1 MHQFRG
7 HESFDG
13 GKTWS
18 PSFRLNNEP
27 DPCDLDHGSIG
38 PGPSTS
44 KAEGEKGEPEKQ
56 KQSTI
61 LHFFQKTGNSSNAKE
76 TEKDPDEF
84 GNDMDETIGESKPED
99 DNRNLTIP
107 QQHGMEI
114 AILDNAE
121 EMEVS
126 VEDNVDSIKMVTEEE
141 KIDSE
146 KPKDFKDVY
155 IEHEDEHN
163 VDDGTCNRK
172 HSNDVE
178 LKLPCGL
185 SMEPAETPVSATA
198 SASAPKGSHPPPASS
213 PTPAPTIA
221 AWPSALSPTPSSPA
235 LASSSAAPD
244 DEHLK
249 NVEDESAFNL
259 HLEEDSDVEDEDSE
273 EYTQRRLLNK
283 RNRYQKRRNTSF
295 DGNPADDASNKLFI
309 EDFVQHVVRNSST
322 MNNNSSTVSL
332 STSLLFR
339 HDDSFLVY
347 TKKRNPTFSLS
358 NLICFQ
364 DEENFIELKDPSS
377 WIDDI
382 SGEDGRRNPIRR
394 KEMYK
399 AYKRLCSFVLKELGN
414 ADFGTD
420 LMSLLRR
427 DKIKNNLKDIGEEI
441 NQSKRWS
448 NLQKIIDQDH
458 REVQKAKD
466 IVKPNER
473 FNEEKANQ
481 TYFAS
486 ETFKERVRKNEKIW
500 ENAVTTNKA
509 PGAKDFDALGNFA
522 RHLLTMTDRNRSSGY
537 HFRNSHFSSR
547 KEVWFPP
554 GHNKEGKFDGIPN
567 NWDMFSQPPDGRE
580 ADAWT
585 MDLSGSEEVLKL
597 SEDVNIIILPLA
609 NEWLQK
615 YRDVKEIK
623 WNNTGEF
630 LLVSYIFFNQF
641 IVF

>member
-61 LHFFQKTGNSSNAKE
+61 LHFFQKTGNSSDAKE

-114 AILDNAE
+114 ATLDKAE

-198 SASAPKGSHPPPASS
+198 SASAPKGSPPPPASS

-249 NVEDESAFNL
+249 NVEDESVFNL
-259 HLEEDSDVEDEDSE
+259 LVEEDSDVEDEDSE
-273 EYTQRRLLNK
+273 EYTQRRLQNK

-309 EDFVQHVVRNSST
+309 EDFVQHVVRNSSS

-347 TKKRNPTFSLS
+347 TKKKDPTFSLS
-358 NLICFQ
+358 KLICFQ
-364 DEENFIELKDPSS
+364 DEENFVELKDPSS

-382 SGEDGRRNPIRR
+382 SGEDGRQNPIRR

-399 AYKRLCSFVLKELGN
+399 AYKRLISFVLKELGN

-427 DKIKNNLKDIGEEI
+427 DKMKNNLKDIGEEI

-448 NLQKIIDQDH
+448 NLQAIIDQEH

-473 FNEEKANQ
+473 FNEVKANK

-486 ETFKERVRKNEKIW
+486 EAFKERVRKNEKIW
-500 ENAVTTNKA
+500 ESAVTTNKA
-509 PGAKDFDALGNFA
+509 PGAKDFDAIGNFA

-537 HFRNSHFSSR
+537 HFRNSHYSSR

-554 GHNKEGKFDGIPN
+554 GHNKDGKFDGIPN

-585 MDLSGSEEVLKL
+585 MDLSGSEEVLKM
-597 SEDVNIIILPLA
+597 SEDVNIIILPIA

-615 YRDVKEIK
+615 YRDVKELK
-623 WNNTGEF
+623 WNDNGE
-630 LLVSYIFFNQF
+630 LILVH
-641 IVF
+641 

>member
-13 GKTWS
+13 GKTWT

-61 LHFFQKTGNSSNAKE
+61 LHFFQKTGNSSNAKK

-114 AILDNAE
+114 ATLDKAE

-198 SASAPKGSHPPPASS
+198 SASAPKGSPPPPASS

-441 NQSKRWS
+441 HQSKRWS

-537 HFRNSHFSSR
+537 HFRNSHYSSR

>member
-61 LHFFQKTGNSSNAKE
+61 LHFFQKTGNSSNAKK

-114 AILDNAE
+114 ATLDKAE

-198 SASAPKGSHPPPASS
+198 SASAPKGSPPPPASS

-249 NVEDESAFNL
+249 NVEDESVLNL
-259 HLEEDSDVEDEDSE
+259 LIEEDSDVEDEDSE
-273 EYTQRRLLNK
+273 EYTQRRLRNK

-309 EDFVQHVVRNSST
+309 EDFVQHVVRNSSS

-347 TKKRNPTFSLS
+347 TKKKDPTFSLS
-358 NLICFQ
+358 KLICFQ
-364 DEENFIELKDPSS
+364 DEENFVELKDPSS

-382 SGEDGRRNPIRR
+382 SGEDGRQNPIRR

-399 AYKRLCSFVLKELGN
+399 AYKRLISFVLKELGN

-427 DKIKNNLKDIGEEI
+427 DKMKNNLKDIGEEI

-448 NLQKIIDQDH
+448 NLQAIIDQEH

-473 FNEEKANQ
+473 FNEVKANK

-486 ETFKERVRKNEKIW
+486 EAFKERVRKNEKIW
-500 ENAVTTNKA
+500 ESAVTTNKA
-509 PGAKDFDALGNFA
+509 PGAKDFDAIGNFA

-537 HFRNSHFSSR
+537 HFRNSHYSSR

-554 GHNKEGKFDGIPN
+554 GHNKDGKFDGIPN

-585 MDLSGSEEVLKL
+585 MDLSGSEEVLKM
-597 SEDVNIIILPLA
+597 SEDVNIIILPIA

-615 YRDVKEIK
+615 YRDVKELK
-623 WNNTGEF
+623 WNDNGE
-630 LLVSYIFFNQF
+630 LILVH
-641 IVF
+641 

>member
-27 DPCDLDHGSIG
+27 DPCDRASFG

-44 KAEGEKGEPEKQ
+44 KAEGEKGEPEKH

-61 LHFFQKTGNSSNAKE
+61 LQFFQKTGNSNVKGPQE
-76 TEKDPDEF
+76 TEKDPDGY
-84 GNDMDETIGESKPED
+84 GNEVDETVGESKLD
-99 DNRNLTIP
+99 DINRNLSIA
-107 QQHGMEI
+107 QQQGIEI
-114 AILDNAE
+114 AIVDNVK

-126 VEDNVDSIKMVTEEE
+126 VEDNVDSFKIVDEE
-141 KIDSE
+141 KVDSE
-146 KPKDFKDVY
+146 KPKAFKDVS
-155 IEHEDEHN
+155 IEHKDS
-163 VDDGTCNRK
+163 VDVK
-172 HSNDVE
+172 
-178 LKLPCGL
+178 LILPCGL
-185 SMEPAETPVSATA
+185 SMEPAETPLSAPA
-198 SASAPKGSHPPPASS
+198 SASAPRESAPPPASS
-213 PTPAPTIA
+213 PTPAPTTA
-221 AWPSALSPTPSSPA
+221 AWSSALSPTPSSPA
-235 LASSSAAPD
+235 MASSSAAPD

-259 HLEEDSDVEDEDSE
+259 LIEEDSDVEDEDSE
-273 EYTQRRLLNK
+273 EYTQRRLQNK

-295 DGNPADDASNKLFI
+295 NGNPADDASNKLFI

-347 TKKRNPTFSLS
+347 TKKRNPTFSLN

-364 DEENFIELKDPSS
+364 DEENFTELKDPSS

-382 SGEDGRRNPIRR
+382 SGEDGRQNPIRR

-448 NLQKIIDQDH
+448 CLQAIIDQDH

-473 FNEEKANQ
+473 FNEEKANK

-509 PGAKDFDALGNFA
+509 PGAKDFDAIGNFA
-522 RHLLTMTDRNRSSGY
+522 RHVLTMTDRNRSSGY
-537 HFRNSHFSSR
+537 HFRNSHYSSR

-554 GHNKEGKFDGIPN
+554 GHNKEGKFDGIPK

-630 LLVSYIFFNQF
+630 IFVSYIF
-641 IVF
+641 

>member
-114 AILDNAE
+114 ATLDKAE

-146 KPKDFKDVY
+146 KPKDFKDVF

-198 SASAPKGSHPPPASS
+198 SASAPKGSPPPPASS

-249 NVEDESAFNL
+249 NVEDESVFNL
-259 HLEEDSDVEDEDSE
+259 LVEEDSDVEDEDSE
-273 EYTQRRLLNK
+273 EYTQRRLRNK

-309 EDFVQHVVRNSST
+309 EDFVQHVVRNSSS

-347 TKKRNPTFSLS
+347 TKKKDPTFSLS
-358 NLICFQ
+358 KLICFQ
-364 DEENFIELKDPSS
+364 DEENFVELKDPSS

-382 SGEDGRRNPIRR
+382 SGEDGRQNPIRR

-399 AYKRLCSFVLKELGN
+399 AYKRLISFVLKELGN

-427 DKIKNNLKDIGEEI
+427 DKMKNNLKDIGEEI

-448 NLQKIIDQDH
+448 NLQAIIDQEH

-473 FNEEKANQ
+473 FNEVKANK

-486 ETFKERVRKNEKIW
+486 EAFKERVRKNEKIW
-500 ENAVTTNKA
+500 ESAVTTNKA
-509 PGAKDFDALGNFA
+509 PGAKDFDAIGNFA

-537 HFRNSHFSSR
+537 HFRNSHYSSR

-554 GHNKEGKFDGIPN
+554 GHNKDGKFDGIPN

-585 MDLSGSEEVLKL
+585 MDLSGSEEVLKM
-597 SEDVNIIILPLA
+597 SEDVNIIILPIA

-615 YRDVKEIK
+615 YRDVKELK
-623 WNNTGEF
+623 WNDNGE
-630 LLVSYIFFNQF
+630 LILVH
-641 IVF
+641 